1 MLFGVRA
8 SWVVIDSKPRP
19 QKDLKRTAANPRPR
33 PRAVS
38 PASETHSSDRAVKK
52 KAGSSQSAFSA

>member
-19 QKDLKRTAANPRPR
+19 QKDLKRTAANSWSQSCT
-33 PRAVS
+33 VS
-38 PASETHSSDRAVKK
+38 SAPETHSNDRTMKK
-52 KAGSSQSAFSA
+52 EEG